1 MVAQTPDIKSANTID
16 VVLDLVQ
23 IQDDRV
29 SVTIRTS
36 HLPEE
41 SLRFFIPKT
50 VPGTY
55 SEDNYGRYI
64 EDLKAFDAKN
74 TPLEVFRE
82 NDNSW
87 LIKNTGNTVSLS
99 YVVND
104 SYDME
109 GGTAPAPF
117 SPAGTNIL
125 EGTNFMLN
133 LHGFVGYFEDM
144 KERPYAFQIIAP
156 DSLYPATSL
165 PGKKLEGG
173 SYAYFASRYFDVIDN
188 PIQFSNTPPVS
199 FQVEDFTINLSV
211 YSPTGVYTAQQ
222 LQPAMERMM
231 RAQRAFLGD
240 ISGTNQYTILLYLST
255 LQQDAFGFGALEHHT
270 STVVV
275 LPEQMPAEQLEEA
288 MIDVV
293 SHEFF
298 HTVTPLNIHSE
309 EIQYFDFNA
318 PKMSMHL
325 WMYEGT
331 TEYFANLFQVWE
343 GLIDEGQFYE
353 RMYTKIMNSKG
364 YNDSLSFT
372 EMSKNVLLEPYD
384 KEYTN
389 VYEKGALINM
399 SLDILLRSLS
409 GGQYGVRDLMK
420 ELSTIYDVD
429 TPFKDDALIE
439 EIVSRTYPEVKV
451 FFESHVIGNKP
462 INYADFLGLVGLQ
475 LGEAEVPCGHFLTD
489 METAIPFIDVDPAD
503 MEQIFIRSGIPLNT
517 FFTDLGA
524 QAGDIIEEING
535 VEINLERMREV
546 ILQSLSWTP
555 ETEVSMR
562 VRRGD
567 DVLTLVGKA
576 GSPSYTEMRI
586 SPQET
591 VSEVQL
597 DIRKAWLGQE

>member
-1 MVAQTPDIKSANTID
+1 MPDVIPDDAID
-16 VVLDLVQ
+16 VVLDLIQ

-29 SVTIRTS
+29 LVKIKAAD
-36 HLPEE
+36 LPQGPI
-41 SLRFFIPKT
+41 RFFIPKT

-64 EDLKAFDAKN
+64 EDLRAFDSVN
-74 TPLEVFRE
+74 SSLDVVRE
-82 NDNSW
+82 NDNTW
-87 LIKNTGNTVSLS
+87 LIKNTGGSVTLS
-99 YVVND
+99 YLVND

-109 GGTAPAPF
+109 GGSGPAPF

-125 EGTNFMLN
+125 EGQNFMLN
-133 LHGFVGYFEDM
+133 LHGFVGYFEGL
-144 KERPYAFQIIAP
+144 KERPYVFQILAS
-156 DSLYPATSL
+156 DVLYPATSL
-165 PGKKLEGG
+165 AGKKLDDGRY
-173 SYAYFASRYFDVIDN
+173 SYFASRYFEVIDN
-188 PIQFSNTPPVS
+188 PIQFSNTPAVS
-199 FQVEDFTINLSV
+199 FQVEDFTINMSV
-211 YSPTGVYTAQQ
+211 YSPTGVYSAQQ

-231 RAQRAFLGD
+231 RAQRKFLGD

-255 LQQDAFGFGALEHHT
+255 LQQDALGFGALEHHT

-275 LPEQMPAEQLEEA
+275 LPEQMPYEQLEEA

-309 EIQYFDFNA
+309 EIQYFDFND
-318 PKMSMHL
+318 PKMSRHL

-343 GLIDEGQFYE
+343 GLIDEAQFYK
-353 RMYTKIMNSKG
+353 RIYTKIMNSAA

-399 SLDILLRSLS
+399 SLDILLRTLS
-409 GGQYGVRDLMK
+409 KGQYGVRDLMQ
-420 ELSTIYDVD
+420 ELSLVYDAD
-429 TPFKDDALIE
+429 TPFKDDELFN
-439 EIVSRTYPEVKV
+439 EIVKRTYPEVRT
-451 FFESHVIGNKP
+451 FFEKHVIGSSP
-462 INYADFLGLVGLQ
+462 INYVDYLQFVGLE
-475 LGEAEVPCGHFLTD
+475 LGEVEVSCGHFLTD
-489 METAIPFIDVDPAD
+489 METAIPFIDVDPSD
-503 MEQIFIRSGIPLNT
+503 TDKIFIRSGIPLNT
-517 FFTDLGA
+517 FLEDLGA
-524 QAGDIIEEING
+524 QAGDVIEEING
-535 VEINLERMREV
+535 VDINLDSIREI

-555 ETEVSMR
+555 DTDVSMK

-567 DVLTLVGKA
+567 SLFDLIGKA

-586 SPQET
+586 SAQKT
-591 VSEVQL
+591 VTATQL
-597 DIRKAWLGQE
+597 DIRKAWLGQD